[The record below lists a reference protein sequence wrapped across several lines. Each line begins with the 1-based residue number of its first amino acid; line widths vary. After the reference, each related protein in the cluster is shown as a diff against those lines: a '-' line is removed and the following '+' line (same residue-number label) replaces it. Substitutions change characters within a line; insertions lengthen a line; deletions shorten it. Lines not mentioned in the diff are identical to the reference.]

1 MAGSRTRGILVQMNV
16 LVAGASKH
24 GATREIAEAI
34 GRELEARGLAVE
46 VSAVDDVRDLTDFD
60 ACVLGSAVYVGH
72 RNWDAIAMW
81 AGEIAA
87 ALSNPTDSDNE

>member
-1 MAGSRTRGILVQMNV
+1 M
-16 LVAGASKH
+16 
-24 GATREIAEAI
+24 
-34 GRELEARGLAVE
+34 
-46 VSAVDDVRDLTDFD
+46 SAVDDVRDLTDFD

-72 RNWDAIAMW
+72 RNWDAIATW